1 MEHQA
6 KFKIESFDARAYGR
20 RALIAVW
27 VTGIACIVSV
37 ILFLLLTNNIAA
49 ETYGKQIA
57 LTNTSA
63 PQPVDELLLTSDDAF
78 FSSNKAF
85 MNTAL
90 VYRESNEKGSVED
103 IASDRTRMY
112 KNIFNQK
119 LSRVK
124 RQHNGDF
131 SVGPVPR

>member
-1 MEHQA
+1 MKRQA
-6 KFKIESFDARAYGR
+6 LIQPLPFEAAATGR
-20 RALIAVW
+20 RALLFVW
-27 VTGIACIVSV
+27 MTGLTCILVV
-37 ILFLLLTNNIAA
+37 LLYILFA
-49 ETYGKQIA
+49 GKYFPGTIDKQYN
-57 LTNTSA
+57 LSNTSA

-90 VYRESNEKGSVED
+90 VYRGNNEKGSVEHN
-103 IASDRTRMY
+103 ATDRTSLY
-112 KNIFNQK
+112 KNLLNQK